1 MEIKVGPRG
10 GAYTL
15 VHKMKGGVR
24 TTVKKY
30 ISQAGAPGS
39 RSSSAIDAYHRRNF
53 SEIQEI
59 KTKLLTMYLQER
71 LKHFIIVDGL
81 GKENY
86 YMIHN
91 VRKESDLHDTT
102 NKKDHI
108 EITFS
113 VSNKPTDKQYIL
125 IADKDFADDRVT
137 SFERDYFVLDLS
149 VKGLKSTLLRVG
161 GGKKKVYVL
170 AFNNQVS

>member
-1 MEIKVGPRG
+1 MDIKVGPRG

-24 TTVKKY
+24 TIVKKY

-39 RSSSAIDAYHRRNF
+39 RSSSAIDAYHRRTPSAIEELKN
-53 SEIQEI
+53 
-59 KTKLLTMYLQER
+59 KLLTMYANGT
-71 LKHFIIVDGL
+71 LKNFILVDGL
-81 GKENY
+81 GKEYY

-91 VRKESDLHDTT
+91 VRKESHAHDTT

-113 VSNKPTDKQYIL
+113 TSNEASKRNYIL
-125 IADKDFADDRVT
+125 IADKDFSDDRVT
-137 SFERDYFVLDLS
+137 SFDRHYFILDLS
-149 VKGLKSTLLRVG
+149 IKGLKSTLLRVG
-161 GGKKKVYVL
+161 GGKKKVYVI
-170 AFNNQVS
+170 AKMT

>member
-24 TTVKKY
+24 TIVKKY
-30 ISQAGAPGS
+30 VSQAGAPGS
-39 RSSSAIDAYHRRNF
+39 RASSSYASHHRNTDAIQD
-53 SEIQEI
+53 I
-59 KTKLLTMYLQER
+59 KNKLLTMYANGT
-71 LKHFIIVDGL
+71 LKNFILVDGL
-81 GKENY
+81 GKEY
-86 YMIHN
+86 YYIIHN
-91 VRKESDLHDTT
+91 VRKESHVHDTA

-113 VSNKPTDKQYIL
+113 TSNRPSEKNYIL

-137 SFERDYFVLDLS
+137 SLDRHYFILDLS
-149 VKGLKSTLLRVG
+149 VKGLKSTLTRVG
-161 GGKKKVYVL
+161 GGKQAKYYIVK
-170 AFNNQVS
+170 Q

>member
-24 TTVKKY
+24 TIVKKY

-39 RSSSAIDAYHRRNF
+39 RASSSYAYHRRTPSAIEELKN
-53 SEIQEI
+53 
-59 KTKLLTMYLQER
+59 KLLTMYANGT
-71 LKHFIIVDGL
+71 LKNFILVDGL
-81 GKENY
+81 GKEYY

-91 VRKESDLHDTT
+91 VRKESHVHDTT

-161 GGKKKVYVL
+161 GSKKKVYVL

>member
-10 GAYTL
+10 GTYTL

-24 TTVKKY
+24 TIVKKY
-30 ISQAGAPGS
+30 ISLAGAPGS
-39 RSSSAIDAYHRRNF
+39 RVSSIDTYHRR
-53 SEIQEI
+53 SPSAIQEI
-59 KTKLLTMYLQER
+59 KNKLLTMYLQER

-86 YMIHN
+86 YIIHN
-91 VRKESDLHDTT
+91 VRKESDIHDTSD
-102 NKKDHI
+102 KKDHI

-137 SFERDYFVLDLS
+137 SFDRDYFVLDLS

-161 GGKKKVYVL
+161 GSKKKVYVL

>member
-10 GAYTL
+10 GTYTL

-24 TTVKKY
+24 TIVKKY
-30 ISQAGAPGS
+30 LSQAGAPGS
-39 RSSSAIDAYHRRNF
+39 RVSTIDTYHRR
-53 SEIQEI
+53 SPDAIQDI
-59 KTKLLTMYLQER
+59 KNKLLNMYLQEK

-86 YMIHN
+86 YMVHN
-91 VRKESDLHDTT
+91 VRKESHVHDTT

-113 VSNKPTDKQYIL
+113 VSNKPTEKQYIL

-137 SFERDYFVLDLS
+137 SFERDYFILDLS

-161 GGKKKVYVL
+161 GNKKTVYML
-170 AFNNQVS
+170 AFNDKVS